1 LSYLPHFIKM
11 GIPDPDPLP
20 SLASTSLAP
29 RCRGTSGC
37 RNRPG
42 LRKKERLVMT
52 MSSAEKLP
60 VLGLVVIWIVSGYF
74 GVFGGINALV
84 ANTNTIPLLVLNV
97 IRVWVGLSLGVVASW
112 TLMVY
117 YYHYHYRRK

>member
-1 LSYLPHFIKM
+1 
-11 GIPDPDPLP
+11 
-20 SLASTSLAP
+20 
-29 RCRGTSGC
+29 
-37 RNRPG
+37 
-42 LRKKERLVMT
+42 MT